1 MASSAE
7 RTESSGAEAVV
18 NVAEVKVEV
27 EEEDETKEEEEDDDD
42 DEEDEDEDE
51 EERGVVVEVAVLALC
66 WPILDALVPIAG
78 DIKEA
83 PTELAVGCAKEEA
96 EVVETPLP
104 LLAREG

>member
-18 NVAEVKVEV
+18 NVAEIEVEV
-27 EEEDETKEEEEDDDD
+27 EEEDEAKEEEDD
-42 DEEDEDEDE
+42 EDEDEDE

-66 WPILDALVPIAG
+66 WPILVALVPIAG
-78 DIKEA
+78 DIKAA
-83 PTELAVGCAKEEA
+83 PTELTVGCAEEEA
-96 EVVETPLP
+96 EAEVIETPLP